1 MEKAILFDLDGTLTD
16 SGEGIINCAQMTLE
30 RFGLPV
36 PSREEMRVFVGPPL
50 GETFVKFGVPEEKA
64 EEAIQI
70 FRSRYVPIGKY
81 ENHPYPGIRELLEAL
96 KTQGHQLFVATSKP
110 EVTAVEVL
118 EHFDLAKYFHRIC
131 GASLDRSR
139 TTKSEV
145 IAFLLEQNGRI
156 ENTVMVGDTAF
167 DVTGAAAHGI
177 PTIGVAWGYGQVE
190 DLKKAGAVAIAKTPE
205 MLLELL
211 NESEKASSPFCD
223 GIL

>member
-36 PSREEMRVFVGPPL
+36 PPREEMQVFVGPPL
-50 GETFVKFGVPEEKA
+50 GDTFVKFGIPEERTQ
-64 EEAIQI
+64 EAIDI

-96 KTQGHQLFVATSKP
+96 KAQGHRLFVATSKP
-110 EVTAVEVL
+110 EVTAIEVL
-118 EHFDLAKYFHRIC
+118 EHFDLAKYFDLIC
-131 GASLDRSR
+131 GASFDQSR

-156 ENTVMVGDTAF
+156 DNAVMVGDTEF
-167 DVTGAAAHGI
+167 DVLGAAAHGI
-177 PTIGVAWGYGQVE
+177 PTIGVSWGYGQVE
-190 DLKKAGAVAIAKTPE
+190 DMQKAGAAAIADTPE
-205 MLLELL
+205 SLLELL
-211 NESEKASSPFCD
+211 NQ
-223 GIL
+223 